1 MKIRT
6 IIGLAAI
13 GGFIY
18 AHTRR
23 GGQLTLESFRQTAL
37 ELLGQAKS
45 EAGELKERAG
55 KAGKKVVHEVSA
67 AGNAAESRRPASS

>member
-23 GGQLTLESFRQTAL
+23 GGQFTLESFRQTAL
-37 ELLGQAKS
+37 ELLGQAKA
-45 EAGELKERAG
+45 EASELKGRAG
-55 KAGKKVVHEVSA
+55 KVMHDAGSA
-67 AGNAAESRRPASS
+67 VADAAESRRPASS